1 MTRTEFRKYKKK
13 YCPNHHCMLCRHQEQ
28 CYEDLGYDGATLD
41 EIFVV
46 AIIILLTLFCGYC
59 VCSGFYI
66 LG

>member
-1 MTRTEFRKYKKK
+1 MTRKEFKRFKKK
-13 YCPNHHCMLCRHQEQ
+13 NCPKHICMLCRYQED
-28 CYEDLGYDGATLD
+28 CYMDLGYDGATLD

-46 AIIILLTLFCGYC
+46 AIIILLALFCGYC